1 MKSNPCFHCQ
11 LKNQDKNN
19 PICVH
24 CNKRLD
30 YVRRLERELDF
41 ALTHS
46 EEKPAF
52 PRLPTLSGMMYGL
65 SVVSDEH

>member
-30 YVRRLERELDF
+30 YVSRLERELNF
-41 ALTHS
+41 APTHS
-46 EEKPAF
+46 EEKPAS
-52 PRLPTLSGMMYGL
+52 PCLPTLSGRVYLL
-65 SVVSDEH
+65 SAVSDGH